1 MALFYLIR
9 HGEPDYS
16 VCDERG
22 YIGHGRDLAPLS
34 KRGISQVLK
43 TASDPRLKSAD
54 IILSSPYTRALQT
67 AAIISKETN
76 IHIVVEMDLHEWIP
90 DLTFQYSKLEELLE
104 SARDFNRHKGIY
116 PNGETR
122 KWESLDSMRNR
133 VRKVLDKYAHY
144 NIVIMVC
151 HEMLIK
157 TLVHREKINY
167 AEIIDYEYEIGKAF
181 EPFYFE
187 D

>member
-76 IHIVVEMDLHEWIP
+76 IDIVIEMDLHEWIP
-90 DLTFQYSKLEELLE
+90 DLTFQYSRFEDCLELIK
-104 SARDFNRHKGIY
+104 DFNKHQGKY
-116 PNGETR
+116 PKDETR
-122 KWESLDSMRNR
+122 KWETLESLRNR
-133 VRKVLDKYAHY
+133 VRKVADKYANY
-144 NIVIMVC
+144 NKVIMVC
-151 HEMLIK
+151 HEMVIK
-157 TLVHREKINY
+157 SLVYKDKVEY
-167 AEIIDYEYEIGKAF
+167 AEIIECNYEVGKSH
-181 EPFYFE
+181 EPYFFVE
-187 D
+187 